1 MTSPTDDQIAVLS
14 AALDTFSRR
23 YKLMDAGEKKPLT
36 ELDKQVLLYVKK
48 NPACGPSDIA
58 RFLGVAMTTIS
69 SATDRLA
76 KRGLLERHRPE
87 VDRRAV
93 ALELT
98 GAGRD
103 YVGAQEQ
110 AYRQMFQMML
120 ERLRPEEREAFIEMI
135 TKISNSE
142 G

>member
-1 MTSPTDDQIAVLS
+1 MTRSNDDQIIALS

-36 ELDKQVLLYVKK
+36 ELDKQVLLYVRK
-48 NPACGPSDIA
+48 NSACGPSDIA

-87 VDRRAV
+87 GGRRAV

-98 GAGRD
+98 SAGRD
-103 YVGAQEQ
+103 YVAAHEQ
-110 AYRQMFQMML
+110 AHRKMFQMML
-120 ERLRPEEREAFIEMI
+120 ERLTPAERESFIVMI
-135 TKISNSE
+135 TKIANSE